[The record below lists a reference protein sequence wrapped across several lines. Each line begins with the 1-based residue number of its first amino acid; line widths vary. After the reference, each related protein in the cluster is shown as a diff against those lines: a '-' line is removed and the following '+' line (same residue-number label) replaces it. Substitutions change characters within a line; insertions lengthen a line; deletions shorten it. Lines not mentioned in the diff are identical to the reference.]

1 MQKKVYYENVL
12 HNKKRIFIFYN
23 FWYFNNILF
32 FINVN
37 FYSVLILKLV
47 VKILYIMDISNQLTL
62 EQEFELVLYK
72 QKIDPL
78 NLEQAQNLLVET
90 LKTMMLKDNIIKY
103 VVKNSHFR

>member
-1 MQKKVYYENVL
+1 
-12 HNKKRIFIFYN
+12 
-23 FWYFNNILF
+23 
-32 FINVN
+32 
-37 FYSVLILKLV
+37 
-47 VKILYIMDISNQLTL
+47 MDISNQLTL